1 MTYNPKQY
9 DAARDFIQTGDDN
22 VVEPHDK
29 LRVQCYDLYE
39 NLYINSTWQLKITIR
54 GDESHPLLMPS
65 ARKLVEATNRFLG
78 INVDYLVEGEGDA
91 GTQQALDDWWK
102 SFFKREAFK
111 SLFESNKRWGLV
123 RGDSA
128 FMLYG
133 NPNKQAGDRV
143 CIAEVDPR
151 QVFTIEDDELNTIG
165 YYIAERITDWRDSN
179 KQVCKRTAFRKQ
191 LDDNGQPTG
200 VITSEVT
207 YWEIGKWDDRYL
219 DQGELEPISGGPDPQ
234 PEEPLPPSITQLP
247 VYKWR
252 NTPPQNSSWGISQL
266 AGLETLMYGV
276 NQSLTDEDATIV
288 FQGLG
293 MYMTTAAPPVDP
305 NTGQVTDWN
314 IGPMQI
320 IEIGQDQTFQRV
332 SGVTDMS
339 PYMNHM
345 DYISDKGLSEAAGV
359 PALAIGRVDV
369 TAVQSGIAMKME
381 LMPLIA
387 ANSEK
392 ELEYV
397 TILDQMFHD
406 ITQMWLPAYESETF
420 GNLATM
426 EQMSVVCVF
435 DDPMPVDRNAEIQ
448 ETLLLQTS
456 NLILTKMAIA
466 KLRELG
472 WKYPTVDDQGNALT
486 DDDIVNMLTDQ
497 ASSAATAMDP
507 FAAGAAGGSNLSA
520 FDTATG
526 TPPPQG
532 NVPAPGAS
540 TNGNT
545 PKQTLSLG

>member
-1 MTYNPKQY
+1 
-9 DAARDFIQTGDDN
+9 
-22 VVEPHDK
+22 
-29 LRVQCYDLYE
+29 
-39 NLYINSTWQLKITIR
+39 
-54 GDESHPLLMPS
+54 
-65 ARKLVEATNRFLG
+65 
-78 INVDYLVEGEGDA
+78 
-91 GTQQALDDWWK
+91 
-102 SFFKREAFK
+102 
-111 SLFESNKRWGLV
+111 
-123 RGDSA
+123 
-128 FMLYG
+128 
-133 NPNKQAGDRV
+133 
-143 CIAEVDPR
+143 
-151 QVFTIEDDELNTIG
+151 
-165 YYIAERITDWRDSN
+165 
-179 KQVCKRTAFRKQ
+179 
-191 LDDNGQPTG
+191 
-200 VITSEVT
+200 
-207 YWEIGKWDDRYL
+207 
-219 DQGELEPISGGPDPQ
+219 
-234 PEEPLPPSITQLP
+234 
-247 VYKWR
+247 
-252 NTPPQNSSWGISQL
+252 
-266 AGLETLMYGV
+266 
-276 NQSLTDEDATIV
+276 
-288 FQGLG
+288 
-293 MYMTTAAPPVDP
+293 
-305 NTGQVTDWN
+305 
-314 IGPMQI
+314 
-320 IEIGQDQTFQRV
+320 
-332 SGVTDMS
+332 
-339 PYMNHM
+339 M